1 MRGLGGAGK
10 VGVVK
15 KMVRENNIQIMGLME
30 TKAISLK
37 EGMIGSLWGAN
48 DFKWEVINAVNS
60 GGGLLCV

>member
-1 MRGLGGAGK
+1 MRGLGGARK

-15 KMVRENNIQIMGLME
+15 KMVRENNIQIMGLRE

-37 EGMIGSLWGAN
+37 EGMIRSLWGAN
-48 DFKWEVINAVNS
+48 DFKWEVINVVNS